1 MSKIFINPGHCVGVD
16 PGACGN
22 GLKEADVAL
31 KIAHRVQDYL
41 QAVGLVT
48 KVFQYD
54 GLEEICADSNSW
66 GADLFLSIH
75 CNSYDSPASNGT
87 ETLYCAGSAK
97 GKKFAECVQNQI
109 VKSLGTVDRGIKTPQ
124 IYVTSHTNAPAI
136 LIELAFISN
145 SADAKLLVEK
155 EDEFA
160 RAVAR
165 GVTDYL
171 QGTAPIPDTVDAPK
185 NKPAG
190 NLSEHFSTDEFACHH
205 CGQCG
210 DMHPKLIELLE
221 KLRANM
227 GGVPIH
233 INSGYRCP
241 IHNAN
246 VGGVPNSQ
254 HVLGTAADLAL
265 PAGMSFDTFQWYVE
279 QLPFD
284 GIGLYPYQYF
294 IHVDVRDGGIGSKIY
309 WEG

>member
-1 MSKIFINPGHCVGVD
+1 MAKIFINPGHCVGVD

-22 GLKEADVAL
+22 GLKEAEVVL
-31 KIAHRVQDYL
+31 KVGRRVQDYL

-54 GLEEICADSNSW
+54 GLGEICADSDSW

-75 CNSYDSPASNGT
+75 CNAATGSASGT
-87 ETLYCAGSAK
+87 ETFYCEGSEK
-97 GKKFAECVQNQI
+97 GKKFASAVQNQI
-109 VKSLGTVDRGIKTPQ
+109 VKSLGTVDRGIKTNRL
-124 IYVTSHTNAPAI
+124 YVTGHTAAPAI
-136 LIELAFISN
+136 LIELAFIDNPS
-145 SADAKLLVEK
+145 DAKLLAEQD
-155 EDEFA
+155 DEFS
-160 RAVAR
+160 RAIAR

-171 QGTAPIPDTVDAPK
+171 QGVKPIPDVVDTPK

-210 DMHPKLIELLE
+210 NIHPKLVELLE

-254 HVLGTAADLAL
+254 HVLGTAADLAV
-265 PAGMSFDTFQWYVE
+265 PAGMNFEKFQWYIE

-284 GIGLYPYQYF
+284 GIGLYPYSDF
-294 IHVDVRDGGIGSKIY
+294 IHVDVRDGGVGSKIY

>member
-1 MSKIFINPGHCVGVD
+1 MTDWAKFARIPIL
-16 PGACGN
+16 GARICFYRFTATRRLARQA
-22 GLKEADVAL
+22 GLKL
-31 KIAHRVQDYL
+31 
-41 QAVGLVT
+41 
-48 KVFQYD
+48 
-54 GLEEICADSNSW
+54 C
-66 GADLFLSIH
+66 
-75 CNSYDSPASNGT
+75 
-87 ETLYCAGSAK
+87 
-97 GKKFAECVQNQI
+97 I
-109 VKSLGTVDRGIKTPQ
+109 VL
-124 IYVTSHTNAPAI
+124 
-136 LIELAFISN
+136 
-145 SADAKLLVEK
+145 
-155 EDEFA
+155 
-160 RAVAR
+160 AVAR

-171 QGTAPIPDTVDAPK
+171 QGTAPIPDTVDIPK

-254 HVLGTAADLAL
+254 HVLGTAADLAV

-284 GIGLYPYQYF
+284 GIGLYPYQDF
-294 IHVDVRDGGIGSKIY
+294 IHVDVCDGGIGSKIY